1 MPKILNIPSKYC
13 PRLRGFCQRVK
24 FSPNLGTLVGIE
36 RTGEYLNKKA
46 WGVCVGEVVLRNR
59 EFECSLGRVY
69 VCLRTEIAKCTSEI
83 ESERDCL

>member
-1 MPKILNIPSKYC
+1 M
-13 PRLRGFCQRVK
+13 
-24 FSPNLGTLVGIE
+24 
-36 RTGEYLNKKA
+36 KA

-59 EFECSLGRVY
+59 EFECSLGSVY